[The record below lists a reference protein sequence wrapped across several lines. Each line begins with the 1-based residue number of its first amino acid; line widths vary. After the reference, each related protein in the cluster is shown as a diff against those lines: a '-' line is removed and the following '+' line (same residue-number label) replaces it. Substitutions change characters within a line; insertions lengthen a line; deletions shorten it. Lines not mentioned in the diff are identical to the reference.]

1 MNNKFKIIKITFIII
16 LILSF
21 FIFYYIFFRY
31 KFFYKKNFFYKYNKF
46 ISFNTNNLIF
56 LFKKKTKL
64 SKKKS
69 LQYNKF
75 NNTKKYIINSLN
87 ILKNKVIKITYY
99 DNYYYVILSSFI
111 NKELTLKYTSFF
123 LKKGMHVL
131 VLKFKK
137 KKHLF
142 RISIS
147 KSNIYNNIN
156 YRLKKLKK
164 IYGKN
169 IWVLKN

>member
-1 MNNKFKIIKITFIII
+1 MNNKFKIIKIAFIII

-31 KFFYKKNFFYKYNKF
+31 KFFYKKKFFYKYNKF
-46 ISFNTNNLIF
+46 IFFNTNNLIF
-56 LFKKKTKL
+56 LFKKKTKF
-64 SKKKS
+64 SKKKN
-69 LQYNKF
+69 LKYNKF
-75 NNTKKYIINSLN
+75 NNTKKYIINSLS
-87 ILKNKVIKITYY
+87 ILKNKIIKITYY
-99 DNYYYVILSSFI
+99 DNYYYIILGSFI
-111 NKELTLKYTSFF
+111 NKELALKYTNFF
-123 LKKGMHVL
+123 LKKGIHAL
-131 VLKFKK
+131 VLKFK

-147 KSNIYNNIN
+147 KSDMYNNIN
-156 YRLKKLKK
+156 YRSKKLKK